1 MAALA
6 RRLPHVIS
14 DKMDV
19 SATLVDGLNLI
30 LASRLLLTCGAIAV
44 VVVLLRIRR
53 KRNKRDPTKDDQAPW
68 PAATA
73 LKPGGGTPVMHGVRV
88 VELASVAAAPSVGRI
103 FADLGAEVIKVE
115 GPGGAG
121 NGGDPIRDMFLE
133 AASKERVQRNVGIF
147 FEGMHCG
154 KKSVCLDIK
163 KDRGAMIAML
173 READVFVTNVRA
185 HQLAGLGL
193 DYDDIKDE
201 LPHLVVAHLVAWG
214 REGPD
219 AGLPGY
225 DISSFWSSTGIAH
238 AVHSPPNY
246 MCAAHR
252 PSLCCLQLARLACS
266 PVPMQ
271 MLTPR
276 PHSRA
281 QVLRLPHRF
290 RRLHHRSW
298 ALCRRLRC
306 PLAPHRDREG
316 RPRRELPL
324 SCWNILQR
332 SDAAARPGGDKQGHH
347 QHACAPGAGP
357 GSGRRYRTQE
367 FVRRSHLSCLHFRRR
382 D

>member
-290 RRLHHRSW
+290 RRLHHRRR
-298 ALCRRLRC
+298 ALRRRLRR
-306 PLAPHRDREG
+306 PLAAHRDRQR
-316 RPRRELPL
+316 RPRRELALPRRHL
-324 SCWNILQR
+324 LQR
-332 SDAAARPGGDKQGHH
+332 ADTAARPAGEKQGRDKY
-347 QHACAPGAGP
+347 AGTPAAGP
-357 GSGRRYRTQE
+357 AQGAAA
-367 FVRRSHLSCLHFRRR
+367 H
-382 D
+382 